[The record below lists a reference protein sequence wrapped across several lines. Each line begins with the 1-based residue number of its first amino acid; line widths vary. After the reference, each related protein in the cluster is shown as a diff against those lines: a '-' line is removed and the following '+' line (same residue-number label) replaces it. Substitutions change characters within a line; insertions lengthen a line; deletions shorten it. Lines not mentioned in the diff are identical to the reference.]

1 MQISVEPFTVF
12 AALVSVSAIF
22 SFINY
27 KFMKLPTTIGVM
39 VSSLVLSMLLMAFG
53 YFGVFTQIV
62 EEGMLLVLGIDFNKT
77 LMVGMLSFLLFAG
90 ALHVD
95 INDLME
101 QRWRILTF
109 ATAGVLISTASVGFA
124 SYHLLRAFGMEI
136 DLIYCLILGAIL
148 SPTDPIAV
156 LGILKK
162 AGVPKSLEVKIAG
175 ESLFNDGVGVVVF
188 ITLLGMAN
196 GNAELDATGIAL
208 LFIKEVIGGAGFGLF
223 AGFITYRA
231 LREVDNYQVEILIT
245 LALVAGGY
253 AIATSMH
260 FSGPITIVMAGLF
273 IGNHGRRFAMSQRT
287 REHLD
292 MFWQSVDELLNSIL
306 FVLIGLELLVISFR
320 LEGLMIGLCMIPI
333 VLIAR
338 AVSLGVPMRL
348 LSAFKAF
355 SRGALRV
362 MTWGGL
368 RGGISVALA
377 LSIPPGPERNVILQV
392 TYVVVVFSIIV
403 QGLTLRRVI
412 SHSCFDERELAAR
425 QHTTSI

>member
-1 MQISVEPFTVF
+1 MMQISAEPFTIF
-12 AALVSVSAIF
+12 AALVSISALF

-27 KFMKLPTTIGVM
+27 KFMRLPTTIGVM
-39 VSSLVLSMLLMAFG
+39 VSSLVLSMMLMAFG
-53 YFGVFTQIV
+53 YLGVLTPIV

-101 QRWRILTF
+101 QRLRIITF
-109 ATAGVLISTASVGFA
+109 ATVGVLISTAVIGSA
-124 SYHLLRAFGMEI
+124 SYYLLMAMGVEI
-136 DLIYCLILGAIL
+136 GFVYCLLLGAIL

-162 AGVPKSLEVKIAG
+162 AGAPKSLEVKITG

-188 ITLLGMAN
+188 ITLLGLAS
-196 GNAELDATGIAL
+196 GESDLDALGVAL
-208 LFIKEVIGGAGFGLF
+208 MFTKEVIGGLVF
-223 AGFITYRA
+223 GFIAGLLTYK
-231 LREVDNYQVEILIT
+231 LLKEVDNYQVEILLT

-253 AIATSMH
+253 SLASSMH
-260 FSGPITIVMAGLF
+260 ISGPIAIVIAGLF
-273 IGNHGRRFAMSQRT
+273 IGNHGRRFAMSAKT

-292 MFWQSVDELLNSIL
+292 MFWQSVDELMNSIL

-320 LEGLMIGLCMIPI
+320 LQGLVIGLCMIVV
-333 VLIAR
+333 VLAAR
-338 AVSLGVPMRL
+338 LISIGIPMKLLG
-348 LSAFKAF
+348 AFRAF
-355 SRGALRV
+355 SSGALRV

-377 LSIPPGPERNVILQV
+377 LSLPTGPERNIILQV

-403 QGLTLRRVI
+403 QGLTLKRVL
-412 SHSCFDERELAAR
+412 SSSAVKE
-425 QHTTSI
+425 S